1 MSVATVVSRNLSVL
15 LLPSLLYFLLILLRR
30 SSKMKDNRISF
41 PFVEKK
47 CAKKQNVL
55 SRNENEREETE

>member
-1 MSVATVVSRNLSVL
+1 
-15 LLPSLLYFLLILLRR
+15 
-30 SSKMKDNRISF
+30 MKDHRISF

-47 CAKKQNVL
+47 CAKKQNGL